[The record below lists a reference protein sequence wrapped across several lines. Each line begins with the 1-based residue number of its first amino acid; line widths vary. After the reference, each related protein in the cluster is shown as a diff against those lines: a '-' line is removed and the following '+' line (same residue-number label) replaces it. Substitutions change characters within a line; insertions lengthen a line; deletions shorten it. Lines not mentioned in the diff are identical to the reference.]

1 MLITLFALLLI
12 IIGIW
17 LMNKDDYMKECFGAG
32 MCILGV
38 IIMLICLMLI
48 ICEHTMAANQINK
61 NKIQYESLQRRLEI
75 IESDYEDVSKSDVI
89 KDIAKWNQKA
99 YNYKFWNDNL
109 LTNWFCS
116 DKVAESY
123 KYIEY

>member
-1 MLITLFALLLI
+1 MILTLLALVLI
-12 IIGIW
+12 IIGVL
-17 LMNKDDYMKECFGAG
+17 LMNKGSDAKEYFGAG
-32 MCILGV
+32 MCIFGC
-38 IIMLICLMLI
+38 IIMLIYLMII
-48 ICEHTMAANQINK
+48 ICEHTMATNRINK

-89 KDIAKWNQKA
+89 KDIAKWNQEA